1 MITREFG
8 EEIAKDVGFI
18 HEANNKSL
26 DSQVDILNN
35 EIGRKIGSVN
45 KKSSNKSMAIIAIKE
60 FYKNGF
66 WTYNMDNEIE
76 RTKLSEAQYK
86 KALEEIQK
94 KGNNGLNQK

>member
-1 MITREFG
+1 MQALITREFG

-35 EIGRKIGSVN
+35 AIGRKIGSVN
-45 KKSSNKSMAIIAIKE
+45 KNSSNKSMAIIIIEE

-66 WTYNMDNEIE
+66 CTYNMDNEIE
-76 RTKLSEAQYK
+76 RTKLIEAQYK

-94 KGNNGLNQK
+94 KR